1 MLKFNIQLSTPPN
14 RPLIF
19 RNAGNE
25 KKNIV
30 GHRSKH
36 AHLLLARTWKY
47 STQSMH
53 HSKTLADEKRDQF
66 LTWLTQSLKTH
77 RDATPGSYLHWV
89 GVRATRTPEF
99 YWPAGWWDQ
108 SSATAGRSIENHIWR
123 HHTHIESLFDAY
135 PKALQLLMHTTYPS
149 PSSEAA
155 ARR

>member
-1 MLKFNIQLSTPPN
+1 MLKFIIQLLTPPN

-30 GHRSKH
+30 GHHSKH

-89 GVRATRTPEF
+89 GVRATRTPSFIELLDDGIRAVQQQGDPSRII
-99 YWPAGWWDQ
+99 YG
-108 SSATAGRSIENHIWR
+108 ATTPTLKVYLT
-123 HHTHIESLFDAY
+123 HTRKLFNY
-135 PKALQLLMHTTYPS
+135 
-149 PSSEAA
+149 
-155 ARR
+155 